1 MTYQR
6 QSFPEWLGSV
16 VTSPF
21 KDRSSPS
28 FEARQTA
35 ANVLQRGMP
44 SDAPGGSLED
54 NLVLYYV
61 RLGMPLDQARLQAKQ
76 AAPSVLATSG
86 LSEPELLQQL
96 EDQRQ
101 RENAAAAR
109 ADRSMAYQE
118 APTAYGTRNVP
129 STGQMLKGS
138 ALVDSSN
145 PDVATRGQAAMNAAM
160 QAASPE
166 KVAATEEGLAQ
177 QRAVIAAKLAAG
189 AKARAE
195 RPYDVGGLLDR
206 QTAAYSQNA
215 TGYGDPQKMLLRM
228 GAGQRDSGRG
238 DYDAVYNQL
247 DAEKAA
253 PNSYPNSAA
262 TGESIQRAL
271 EMANAKANNME
282 FEGSL
287 LRNYNVPQ
295 SYNVDTQS
303 FNSLPQINRQIA
315 QAPLISTTP
324 SGVDRIMEDSDELKL
339 AKNITGPTL
348 GATLNRQP
356 ITSVPDHGAA
366 PIVTFPQSGAPPL
379 LARGAQ
385 PSAFFDQYRIANVMP
400 PAPSMTYAD
409 RGVDRVAG
417 ADWNRTM
424 QANMPGLFPE
434 MPAAKAAVDTARAQ
448 QAAPIAASTPTPVM
462 RPASSPSLRDS
473 ILSRIFSGGDY
484 QSSGPARGD
493 TRLYQGEK
501 DGRKVINWGDPESAA
516 DFFRASKAQQDW
528 NAQNPDSPSIGAGMK
543 RGGAANAK
551 PGKDD
556 AVHKA
561 LDIIQHLLMRH

>member
-6 QSFPEWLGSV
+6 QSFPEWLGALV
-16 VTSPF
+16 ASPF
-21 KDRSSPS
+21 KDRSDSS
-28 FEARQTA
+28 FEARQAA
-35 ANVLQRGMP
+35 ANVLRRGMP
-44 SDAPGGSLED
+44 AGAPSGTLED
-54 NLVLYYV
+54 QLVAYYI
-61 RLGMPLDQARLQAKQ
+61 RGGMPADQARIQARQ

-138 ALVDSSN
+138 ALVDSFN
-145 PDVATRGQAAMNAAM
+145 PDVAARGQAAMNAAM

-166 KVAATEEGLAQ
+166 KVAATEAGLAQ
-177 QRAVIAAKLAAG
+177 QKAVIAAKLAAG
-189 AKARAE
+189 EKARAE
-195 RPYDVGGLLDR
+195 RPYDIGGLLER
-206 QTAAYSQNA
+206 QSAPYSQNRMD
-215 TGYGDPQKMLLRM
+215 YGDPQKMLIRM
-228 GAGQRDSGRG
+228 GAGQRDAGLS
-238 DYDAVYNQL
+238 DYEPIYNQL
-247 DAEKAA
+247 EAERAA
-253 PNSYPNSAA
+253 PSSYPSSAA

-287 LRNYNVPQ
+287 LRNYNVPS

-303 FNSLPQINRQIA
+303 FNSLPQINRQA
-315 QAPLISTTP
+315 APAPLISTAP
-324 SGVDRIMEDSDELKL
+324 SAVDRVMEDSDELRL

-356 ITSVPDHGAA
+356 TTPAPDQGAA
-366 PIVTFPQSGAPPL
+366 PIVAPSSAGAPPL

-434 MPAAKAAVDTARAQ
+434 MPTAKAAVEVARAR
-448 QAAPIAASTPTPVM
+448 QAAPAPASTPSPMM
-462 RPASSPSLRDS
+462 RPASSPSPKDS

-484 QSSGPARGD
+484 QSSSPAGGD

-501 DGRKVINWGDPESAA
+501 DGRKVINWGDPGSAA
-516 DFFRASKAQQDW
+516 DFFRASKAQQEW
-528 NAQNPDSPSIGAGMK
+528 NAQNPDSPSIGAGMN
-543 RGGAANAK
+543 RGGTVKAK